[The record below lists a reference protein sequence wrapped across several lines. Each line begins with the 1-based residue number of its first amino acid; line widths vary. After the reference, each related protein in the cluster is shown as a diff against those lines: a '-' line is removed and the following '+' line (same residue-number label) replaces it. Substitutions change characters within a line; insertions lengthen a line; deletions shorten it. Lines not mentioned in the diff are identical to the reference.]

1 MFKKGAD
8 GVTKQGKTKG
18 KNLGDSG
25 PSVGLQ
31 TGAKGAKG
39 KMGGGKTN
47 EQMLKMGRNMAKVAN
62 QGMMRKSAG
71 RGR

>member
-8 GVTKQGKTKG
+8 GVAKKGKTEG
-18 KNLGDSG
+18 KNLGDTG
-25 PSVGLQ
+25 PSVGIQ
-31 TGAKGAKG
+31 AGAKGGKG
-39 KMGGGKTN
+39 KLGGGKTN
-47 EQMLKMGRNMAKVAN
+47 EQMMKLGRGMAKVAN

>member
-8 GVTKQGKTKG
+8 GITKKGKTKG
-18 KNLGDSG
+18 TNLGDSG
-25 PSVGLQ
+25 PSVGIQ
-31 TGAKGAKG
+31 AGAKGAKG
-39 KMGGGKTN
+39 NMGGGKTN
-47 EQMLKMGRNMAKVAN
+47 EQMMKLGRNMAKIAN

>member
-1 MFKKGAD
+1 MFKKGAS
-8 GVTKQGKTKG
+8 GIESKGKTKG
-18 KNLGDSG
+18 KNLGDTG
-25 PSVGLQ
+25 PSVGIQ
-31 TGAKGAKG
+31 AGAKGAKG
-39 KMGGGKTN
+39 KVGGGKTN

>member
-25 PSVGLQ
+25 PSVGIQ
-31 TGAKGAKG
+31 AGAKGSKG

-47 EQMLKMGRNMAKVAN
+47 EQMLKMGRNLAKVAN